1 MGSPNRNFFAFL
13 QQCMD
18 QNLEH
23 ARHVENERLA
33 FTGIYITITTAYLS
47 FGILKETPVLHAIIL
62 TFLTFIGVIAFFL
75 NLRWQ
80 AVFLQ
85 TYELHKILL

>member
-1 MGSPNRNFFAFL
+1 MIFMGSPNRNFFAFL

-47 FGILKETPVLHAIIL
+47 FGILEVLGKAIDD
-62 TFLTFIGVIAFFL
+62 
-75 NLRWQ
+75 
-80 AVFLQ
+80 
-85 TYELHKILL
+85 LLSMADQ